1 MDVSFVMGKAKVAP
15 LKMTSIPRLELCAA
29 VMSTAVVQKIA
40 SEMDLEIDE
49 IYYYTDSK
57 VVLGYVAN
65 DARRFY
71 MCVANR
77 VQQIRDRSSP
87 SQ

>member
-29 VMSTAVVQKIA
+29 VMSTAVVHKIA

-49 IYYYTDSK
+49 VYYYTDSD
-57 VVLGYVAN
+57 VVLGYIAN
-65 DARRFY
+65 DARRFHVY
-71 MCVANR
+71 VVNR
-77 VQQIRDRSSP
+77 VQ
-87 SQ
+87 